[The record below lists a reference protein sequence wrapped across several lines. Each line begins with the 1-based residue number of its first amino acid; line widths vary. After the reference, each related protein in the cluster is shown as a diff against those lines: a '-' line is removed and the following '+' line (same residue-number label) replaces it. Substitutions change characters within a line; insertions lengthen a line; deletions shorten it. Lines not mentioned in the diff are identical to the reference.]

1 MISGKTNPLL
11 TTRPPASVH
20 APRLPRVWL
29 SSQKDLTIPAGAHIR
44 KTALCCIGYR
54 RRRFSLFQVEMVGK
68 TCARLLV
75 SVLGLGLL
83 VAVTLARQA
92 ANRPGTT
99 TALAAADAA
108 GKVTFDATQSSLPHL
123 VAFSDVQRLRRAP
136 DADIMRLILRHSLV
150 LQFFVQGRRDF
161 STLSGLPSVVQASQ
175 ATRS

>member
-1 MISGKTNPLL
+1 
-11 TTRPPASVH
+11 
-20 APRLPRVWL
+20 
-29 SSQKDLTIPAGAHIR
+29 
-44 KTALCCIGYR
+44 
-54 RRRFSLFQVEMVGK
+54 MVGK

-92 ANRPGTT
+92 ANRPGAT